1 MGVRNIITEPLDE
14 DSPLP
19 RGTHMIRGRAWS
31 GMGAIDRVE
40 VSLDGGKTW
49 NDAHL
54 EEPRERWL
62 WRRWSYLWE
71 VDRPGEYRIM
81 ARATDAA
88 GRVQPQTPWN
98 YQRKHFDWIVPTEIT
113 IV

>member
-1 MGVRNIITEPLDE
+1 M
-14 DSPLP
+14 
-19 RGTHMIRGRAWS
+19 
-31 GMGAIDRVE
+31 
-40 VSLDGGKTW
+40 SLDGGKTW
-49 NDAHL
+49 RDAHL

-71 VDRPGEYRIM
+71 VDKPGPYKIM
-81 ARATDAA
+81 ARATDEA

-98 YQRKHFDWIVPTEIT
+98 FQRKHFDGIVPTEIT